1 MKKTINKTLSWFLS
15 VTMLFSV
22 FLIGDVTDI
31 KVNASGGNVTF
42 GGKTVWLEYGPGDY
56 FTDNRKAC
64 TDHGTSGIHSAT
76 NEAACNCKCT
86 YNGTKLGACQC
97 FGYARYIQTIL
108 FGKNSYNSSG
118 SFYKV
123 SGASVS
129 VGNLTADKLKSIIKS
144 GNVKPGAH
152 IRTNGSAHSLIIT
165 QITDSGFSI
174 IQANGSNNN
183 EYSGYNACRV
193 GTYTYTWSSY
203 VNSTYGKRGIDYIEM
218 PYDYNIP
225 DNSPSYVDV
234 GTDFV
239 ATINDVKVGKPV
251 RTVSSGNIE
260 LTTSKGNIDE
270 KWWFIRQADGT
281 YIIESLNN
289 NNYITITGTGNG
301 SNVTTSKYTGSDSQ
315 KWYLYSADGNYEL
328 APKSSMGKRM
338 NLGGGTTGDG
348 TNIIIWEE
356 MSGSKDV
363 QFKINKCGTK
373 YIYNLGTN
381 FLANITDVKVG
392 KLVRTASSGNIELTT
407 SKGNIDE
414 KWWFIRQADGTY
426 IIESLYNNNYI
437 TATEIGNGSNVTT
450 SKYLGSD
457 SQKWY
462 VYPSNGKFE
471 LAPKSSVGKRMNL
484 AGGLTDD
491 GTNIIIW
498 EEMSGSND
506 TRFSIL
512 NVGSRYIY
520 NHGTEFVANINDV
533 KVGKSIKSVN
543 GNVELG
549 TATGSLNEKWYFT
562 RQLDGSYFIKSLS
575 DNNYI
580 TVSGGSNNNGTNIV
594 TSQYTGKSEQR
605 WFIYPYNNKFELV
618 PKCAMSSRMN
628 LAGGST
634 SDKTNIVLWEEM
646 YGSNDNL
653 FNISNKTTLNTIKFT
668 ISYNTNGGN
677 GSISNQTKIYGQ
689 DLTLSSTKPT
699 RTGYTFIGWSTSANA
714 TTAQYQPGGKYTANS
729 GATLYAIWKR
739 TDENLGT
746 YKYSNPRKT
755 TLYARISYSG
765 TNKYITNISDNSN
778 NDNTY
783 KNVQLKNENGSL
795 QQVWEFEKL
804 SNGGYKI
811 SSVYDGRVLD
821 IYQTKTINGTN
832 IGACGT
838 YYANDGQVWY
848 LLKNIG
854 KYVIQPKASTGV
866 YLGVANTSDGG
877 NVQVTTSAHLF
888 NIEILKPVGKSTMK
902 VVQEGTSVSPTKLSW
917 TAATDA
923 TWYNLYVYDGEVWKS
938 NCVYSKQK
946 IKGLE
951 WSFQLPPGTYQAHL
965 SPINIHNWTNS
976 NFVSFT
982 IKENKYTINYNPNG
996 GSGTMDTQTLIFG
1009 ENFTIPEN
1017 KFVKTGYDFCYF
1029 NVYRNSDGKWYTSE
1043 NGWQTESEIK
1053 RLGYSKRNYNVGEK
1067 YTMSKNWTSDL
1078 SSDLS
1083 FTFYPVWREKQ
1094 VTIKYDLNGGTGT
1107 ISPTYKK
1114 LDIECT
1120 LSTTKPTKTDYTFAG
1135 WSADKNSTVA
1145 QYQPGEK
1152 YTGNKDV
1159 TLYAVWVSNQYTINI
1174 STTNCKV
1181 NITATF
1187 NGNRIEV
1194 SYGDKVPYGAKL
1206 SYEAQADYGYYFG
1219 VDLNNSNKAIISK
1232 TSEEIVVTDDVNIAE
1247 KAYLKNYRIT
1257 AYTYAGGYS
1266 PIISNRDYAP
1276 YNTYITVTAG
1286 EAFEGYQFIG
1296 WYLNGQCVSTD
1307 KVYQVKMTSNISIY
1321 AKYKKIA

>member
-1 MKKTINKTLSWFLS
+1 M
-15 VTMLFSV
+15 
-22 FLIGDVTDI
+22 
-31 KVNASGGNVTF
+31 
-42 GGKTVWLEYGPGDY
+42 
-56 FTDNRKAC
+56 
-64 TDHGTSGIHSAT
+64 
-76 NEAACNCKCT
+76 
-86 YNGTKLGACQC
+86 
-97 FGYARYIQTIL
+97 
-108 FGKNSYNSSG
+108 
-118 SFYKV
+118 
-123 SGASVS
+123 
-129 VGNLTADKLKSIIKS
+129 
-144 GNVKPGAH
+144 
-152 IRTNGSAHSLIIT
+152 
-165 QITDSGFSI
+165 
-174 IQANGSNNN
+174 
-183 EYSGYNACRV
+183 
-193 GTYTYTWSSY
+193 
-203 VNSTYGKRGIDYIEM
+203 
-218 PYDYNIP
+218 
-225 DNSPSYVDV
+225 
-234 GTDFV
+234 
-239 ATINDVKVGKPV
+239 
-251 RTVSSGNIE
+251 
-260 LTTSKGNIDE
+260 
-270 KWWFIRQADGT
+270 
-281 YIIESLNN
+281 
-289 NNYITITGTGNG
+289 
-301 SNVTTSKYTGSDSQ
+301 
-315 KWYLYSADGNYEL
+315 
-328 APKSSMGKRM
+328 
-338 NLGGGTTGDG
+338 
-348 TNIIIWEE
+348 
-356 MSGSKDV
+356 
-363 QFKINKCGTK
+363 
-373 YIYNLGTN
+373 
-381 FLANITDVKVG
+381 
-392 KLVRTASSGNIELTT
+392 
-407 SKGNIDE
+407 
-414 KWWFIRQADGTY
+414 
-426 IIESLYNNNYI
+426 
-437 TATEIGNGSNVTT
+437 
-450 SKYLGSD
+450 
-457 SQKWY
+457 
-462 VYPSNGKFE
+462 
-471 LAPKSSVGKRMNL
+471 
-484 AGGLTDD
+484 
-491 GTNIIIW
+491 
-498 EEMSGSND
+498 
-506 TRFSIL
+506 
-512 NVGSRYIY
+512 
-520 NHGTEFVANINDV
+520 
-533 KVGKSIKSVN
+533 
-543 GNVELG
+543 
-549 TATGSLNEKWYFT
+549 
-562 RQLDGSYFIKSLS
+562 
-575 DNNYI
+575 
-580 TVSGGSNNNGTNIV
+580 
-594 TSQYTGKSEQR
+594 
-605 WFIYPYNNKFELV
+605 
-618 PKCAMSSRMN
+618 
-628 LAGGST
+628 
-634 SDKTNIVLWEEM
+634 
-646 YGSNDNL
+646 
-653 FNISNKTTLNTIKFT
+653 
-668 ISYNTNGGN
+668 
-677 GSISNQTKIYGQ
+677 
-689 DLTLSSTKPT
+689 TLSSTKPT
-699 RTGYTFIGWSTSANA
+699 RAGYTFIGWSTSANA

-848 LLKNIG
+848 LLKNNG

-866 YLGVANTSDGG
+866 YLGVADTNDGG

-888 NIEILKPVGKSTMK
+888 NVEILKPVGKSTMK

-996 GSGTMDTQTLIFG
+996 GSGSISNQTKIYGQDLTLSSTKPTRAGYTFIGWSTSANATTAQYQPGGKYTANSGATLYAIWKRTDENLGTYKYSNPRKTTLYARISYSGTNKYITNISDNSNNDNTYKNVQLKNENGSLQQVWEFEKLSNGGYKISSVYDGRVLDIYQTKTINGTNIGACGTYYANDGQVWYLLKNNGKYVIQPKASTGVYLGVADTNDGGNVQVTTSAHLFNVEILKPVGKSTMKVVQEGTSVSPTKLSWTAATDATWYNLYVYDGEVWKSNCVYSKQKIKGLEWSFQLPPGTYQAHLSPINIHNWTNSNFVSFTIKENKYTINYNPNGGIGTMDTQTLIFG

>member
-1 MKKTINKTLSWFLS
+1 
-15 VTMLFSV
+15 
-22 FLIGDVTDI
+22 
-31 KVNASGGNVTF
+31 
-42 GGKTVWLEYGPGDY
+42 
-56 FTDNRKAC
+56 
-64 TDHGTSGIHSAT
+64 
-76 NEAACNCKCT
+76 
-86 YNGTKLGACQC
+86 
-97 FGYARYIQTIL
+97 
-108 FGKNSYNSSG
+108 
-118 SFYKV
+118 
-123 SGASVS
+123 
-129 VGNLTADKLKSIIKS
+129 
-144 GNVKPGAH
+144 
-152 IRTNGSAHSLIIT
+152 
-165 QITDSGFSI
+165 
-174 IQANGSNNN
+174 
-183 EYSGYNACRV
+183 
-193 GTYTYTWSSY
+193 
-203 VNSTYGKRGIDYIEM
+203 
-218 PYDYNIP
+218 
-225 DNSPSYVDV
+225 
-234 GTDFV
+234 
-239 ATINDVKVGKPV
+239 
-251 RTVSSGNIE
+251 
-260 LTTSKGNIDE
+260 
-270 KWWFIRQADGT
+270 
-281 YIIESLNN
+281 
-289 NNYITITGTGNG
+289 
-301 SNVTTSKYTGSDSQ
+301 
-315 KWYLYSADGNYEL
+315 
-328 APKSSMGKRM
+328 
-338 NLGGGTTGDG
+338 
-348 TNIIIWEE
+348 
-356 MSGSKDV
+356 
-363 QFKINKCGTK
+363 
-373 YIYNLGTN
+373 
-381 FLANITDVKVG
+381 
-392 KLVRTASSGNIELTT
+392 
-407 SKGNIDE
+407 
-414 KWWFIRQADGTY
+414 
-426 IIESLYNNNYI
+426 
-437 TATEIGNGSNVTT
+437 
-450 SKYLGSD
+450 
-457 SQKWY
+457 
-462 VYPSNGKFE
+462 
-471 LAPKSSVGKRMNL
+471 
-484 AGGLTDD
+484 
-491 GTNIIIW
+491 
-498 EEMSGSND
+498 MSGSND

-580 TVSGGSNNNGTNIV
+580 TVSGGSHNNGTNIV
-594 TSQYTGKSEQR
+594 TRQYTGKSEQR

-699 RTGYTFIGWSTSANA
+699 RVGYTFIGWSTSANA

-746 YKYSNPRKT
+746 YKYYNPRKT

-848 LLKNIG
+848 LLKNNG

-888 NIEILKPVGKSTMK
+888 NVETLKPVGKSTMK

-996 GSGTMDTQTLIFG
+996 GIGTMDTQTLIFG

-1194 SYGDKVPYGAKL
+1194 SYGDKVPYGTKL
-1206 SYEAQADYGYYFG
+1206 SYEAQADYGY
-1219 VDLNNSNKAIISK
+1219 
-1232 TSEEIVVTDDVNIAE
+1232 
-1247 KAYLKNYRIT
+1247 
-1257 AYTYAGGYS
+1257 
-1266 PIISNRDYAP
+1266 
-1276 YNTYITVTAG
+1276 
-1286 EAFEGYQFIG
+1286 
-1296 WYLNGQCVSTD
+1296 
-1307 KVYQVKMTSNISIY
+1307 
-1321 AKYKKIA
+1321 